1 MDHNSII
8 DRDTFEVCIHAE
20 DHPKVFICDKMIA
33 PAISELNKRGYKT
46 LASCSGHYSYSYY
59 EWFDVDL
66 SELEEVKNNSKNIIK
81 RVGNETFDYISEVES
96 THIYVLFDKN
106 YLFKAIPDGFE
117 LEYINDKSSLEH
129 EVSFYKNNTRK
140 RNKEVF
146 NEIEKYCNILRE
158 WASNLPERKDD

>member
-1 MDHNSII
+1 M
-8 DRDTFEVCIHAE
+8 
-20 DHPKVFICDKMIA
+20 
-33 PAISELNKRGYKT
+33 
-46 LASCSGHYSYSYY
+46 
-59 EWFDVDL
+59 
-66 SELEEVKNNSKNIIK
+66 
-81 RVGNETFDYISEVES
+81 
-96 THIYVLFDKN
+96 
-106 YLFKAIPDGFE
+106 FKAIPDGFE